1 MNRKYLV
8 RLRTD
13 NEESILRGK
22 RRRYNR
28 RNVNN
33 KETKSKSIDR
43 KVSNSDLSGTS
54 KKEDLVPTSGSSNS
68 DDIDD
73 NN

>member
-8 RLRTD
+8 RLRTN
-13 NEESILRGK
+13 NEGSILRGK

-33 KETKSKSIDR
+33 KETESKSVDR
-43 KVSNSDLSGTS
+43 KVNNSDLSGTS
-54 KKEDLVPTSGSSNS
+54 KEEDLVPTSGSSNG
-68 DDIDD
+68 DNIDD

>member
-8 RLRTD
+8 RLRT
-13 NEESILRGK
+13 NNKGLILRGK

-33 KETKSKSIDR
+33 KETKSKSVDR

-54 KKEDLVPTSGSSNS
+54 KEEDLVPTSGSSND
-68 DDIDD
+68 DDI
-73 NN
+73 NNNN

>member
-8 RLRTD
+8 RLRTN
-13 NEESILRGK
+13 NEGLILRGK

-54 KKEDLVPTSGSSNS
+54 KEEDLISTSGSSNG

>member
-8 RLRTD
+8 RLRTN
-13 NEESILRGK
+13 NEGSILRGK

-33 KETKSKSIDR
+33 KETESKSVDY

-54 KKEDLVPTSGSSNS
+54 KEEDLVPTSGSSND
-68 DDIDD
+68 DDID
-73 NN
+73 NNN